1 MKRKAIAAAIAAAAL
16 AGAAGACK
24 QPLDVG
30 NFSVAGTWVGRAT
43 KTVGTDSVGYT
54 FTLDLKQDQA
64 SISGSGT
71 IAADS
76 GSADTKVSGTWAYPA
91 VTLQLTSSGFAP
103 LGFASQFATR
113 DSLKGTLTG
122 SGLTGTTLTLVR
134 Q

>member
-1 MKRKAIAAAIAAAAL
+1 MKRKAIAAVIAAATL
-16 AGAAGACK
+16 AGAAAACR

-30 NFSVAGTWVGRAT
+30 NFSVTGKWVGRTT
-43 KTVGTDSVGYT
+43 KVVGTDSVHYT
-54 FTLDLKQDQA
+54 FTLNLSQDQR
-64 SISGSGT
+64 SVSGSGT
-71 IAADS
+71 IAADTA
-76 GSADTKVSGTWAYPA
+76 SAATKVSGAWAYPA

-122 SGLTGTTLTLVR
+122 SGFTGATLTLVR